1 MGDCKSIVAV
11 FDKPW
16 EEVLENISREFKYVG
31 KKRYG
36 GDEGN
41 KEWFKFYDTRG
52 FRLVEVGD
60 IDYGMKTTREWGGR
74 VIALASV
81 ETYSRGSITLVQIE
95 AWTSGFDFVLSSEL
109 MKFLKKLARTGAV
122 LICGYLY
129 GHEKLRDV
137 FGDYNQFLLYERL
150 AEIVRRKKLEVLPS
164 DLTVIREDILGLED
178 GLYELVGESG
188 LYVFVRGL
196 GVEGYKVLLTVGEG
210 LLDDDL
216 YGEVL
221 EYEDWFSSDITSL
234 VFKPLG
240 RKVENEELLK
250 RAEEYFKAQA
260 GEDGR

>member
-1 MGDCKSIVAV
+1 MVAV

-16 EEVLENISREFKYVG
+16 EEVLKRLKEEFEYTDE
-31 KKRYG
+31 KRYE

-74 VIALASV
+74 LIALASV
-81 ETYSRGSITLVQIE
+81 EMYSRGSITLIQIE
-95 AWTSGFDFVLSSEL
+95 VWTSGFDFVQSSEL

-122 LICGYLY
+122 LICGYVY

-150 AEIVRRKKLEVLPS
+150 AEIVRRKRLEVLPS

-178 GLYELVGESG
+178 GLYELVGEPG
-188 LYVFVRGL
+188 LYVFVRDL

-216 YGEVL
+216 YREVL
-221 EYEDWFSSDITSL
+221 EYGDWFSSKITSL
-234 VFKPLG
+234 VFKPIG
-240 RKVENEELLK
+240 RKVENEPLLK
-250 RAEEYFKAQA
+250 RAEEFFQAQV
-260 GEDGR
+260 GEYGR